1 MTNYIA
7 LGEYTEY
14 NNRAR
19 KAAGRRYALMCSL
32 AHLLAHQAER
42 PGDMLQMYVIE
53 LLLAGITEADN
64 EMRAAIDRANQSASL
79 CSKPAI
85 TPDTFFHF

>member
-14 NNRAR
+14 TDRAR
-19 KAAGRRYALMCSL
+19 KAAGRRYAQMYRL
-32 AHLLAHQAER
+32 AHLLTHQAER
-42 PGDMLQMYVIE
+42 PGEMLKMSLIDV
-53 LLLAGITEADN
+53 LLTGITEADN
-64 EMRAAIDRANQSASL
+64 EMRTAIDRANQSASL

-85 TPDTFFHF
+85 IPDTFSHF